1 MKKFSK
7 FHLTALTLAGLMVV
21 TTASVGAASVY
32 KNITARQNTAMTV
45 KVDGTALTMKD
56 DDGDSLYP
64 LTYDGNT
71 YLPAEQLASAVGYN
85 ATSDDDSVSLTKKV
99 AATSTRTSSTDIGAE
114 KAKEIALQHAGVSA
128 SNAVFVKAKREYD
141 DGRLT
146 YDVDFYAGNKE
157 YDYEILASDGT
168 ILSYDADIEGYRI
181 PSSTSTSS
189 TDIGAEKA
197 KEIALQHAGV
207 SASNAVFVKAEREYD
222 DGRLT
227 YDVDFYAGNKE
238 YDYEILAADGT
249 ILSYDADIEGY
260 RIPSSTSTSSTD
272 IGAEKAKEIALQH
285 AGVSASNAVFVK
297 AEREY
302 DDGRLTYDVD
312 FYAGNKEYDY
322 EILASNG
329 TILSYDADI
338 EGYRIP
344 STTSTSSSGYIGVE
358 RAKEIALQHAGLS
371 ASGVTFVKAE
381 LDYDDG
387 RAEYEIEFHHNFREY
402 EYTIDAAS
410 GTILEAER
418 D

>member
-85 ATSDDDSVSLTKKV
+85 ATSDDDSVSLTKKA
-99 AATSTRTSSTDIGAE
+99 AATSA
-114 KAKEIALQHAGVSA
+114 
-128 SNAVFVKAKREYD
+128 
-141 DGRLT
+141 
-146 YDVDFYAGNKE
+146 
-157 YDYEILASDGT
+157 
-168 ILSYDADIEGYRI
+168 
-181 PSSTSTSS
+181 
-189 TDIGAEKA
+189 
-197 KEIALQHAGV
+197 
-207 SASNAVFVKAEREYD
+207 
-222 DGRLT
+222 
-227 YDVDFYAGNKE
+227 
-238 YDYEILAADGT
+238 
-249 ILSYDADIEGY
+249 
-260 RIPSSTSTSSTD
+260 STSSTD

-344 STTSTSSSGYIGVE
+344 SSTSSSSSGYISVE

-371 ASGVTFVKAE
+371 SSGVNFDKAE
-381 LDYDDG
+381 FDHDDG

>member
-71 YLPAEQLASAVGYN
+71 YLPAQQLASAVGYN
-85 ATSDDDSVSLTKKV
+85 LTADDNSVSLTRKNTV
-99 AATSTRTSSTDIGAE
+99 STFPAASGDIGSEKAKSIALNHAGVTSST
-114 KAKEIALQHAGVSA
+114 AK
-128 SNAVFVKAKREYD
+128 FVKVERDRD
-141 DGRLT
+141 DGRLL
-146 YDVDFYAGNKE
+146 YEVEFYAGNKE

-181 PSSTSTSS
+181 PSSTSS
-189 TDIGAEKA
+189 
-197 KEIALQHAGV
+197 
-207 SASNAVFVKAEREYD
+207 
-222 DGRLT
+222 
-227 YDVDFYAGNKE
+227 
-238 YDYEILAADGT
+238 
-249 ILSYDADIEGY
+249 
-260 RIPSSTSTSSTD
+260 
-272 IGAEKAKEIALQH
+272 
-285 AGVSASNAVFVK
+285 
-297 AEREY
+297 
-302 DDGRLTYDVD
+302 
-312 FYAGNKEYDY
+312 
-322 EILASNG
+322 
-329 TILSYDADI
+329 
-338 EGYRIP
+338 
-344 STTSTSSSGYIGVE
+344 SSSGYISVE

-371 ASGVTFVKAE
+371 SSGVNFDKAE
-381 LDYDDG
+381 FDHDDG

>member
-71 YLPAEQLASAVGYN
+71 YLPAQQLASAVGYN

-128 SNAVFVKAKREYD
+128 SNAVFVKA
-141 DGRLT
+141 
-146 YDVDFYAGNKE
+146 
-157 YDYEILASDGT
+157 
-168 ILSYDADIEGYRI
+168 
-181 PSSTSTSS
+181 
-189 TDIGAEKA
+189 
-197 KEIALQHAGV
+197 
-207 SASNAVFVKAEREYD
+207 ERERD

-260 RIPSSTSTSSTD
+260 RIPSSTSS
-272 IGAEKAKEIALQH
+272 
-285 AGVSASNAVFVK
+285 
-297 AEREY
+297 
-302 DDGRLTYDVD
+302 
-312 FYAGNKEYDY
+312 
-322 EILASNG
+322 
-329 TILSYDADI
+329 
-338 EGYRIP
+338 
-344 STTSTSSSGYIGVE
+344 SSSGYIGVE

-371 ASGVTFVKAE
+371 SSGVNFVKAE
-381 LDYDDG
+381 FDHDDG

>member
-99 AATSTRTSSTDIGAE
+99 AATST
-114 KAKEIALQHAGVSA
+114 
-128 SNAVFVKAKREYD
+128 
-141 DGRLT
+141 
-146 YDVDFYAGNKE
+146 
-157 YDYEILASDGT
+157 
-168 ILSYDADIEGYRI
+168 
-181 PSSTSTSS
+181 
-189 TDIGAEKA
+189 
-197 KEIALQHAGV
+197 
-207 SASNAVFVKAEREYD
+207 
-222 DGRLT
+222 
-227 YDVDFYAGNKE
+227 
-238 YDYEILAADGT
+238 
-249 ILSYDADIEGY
+249 
-260 RIPSSTSTSSTD
+260 STSSTD

-322 EILASNG
+322 EILASDG

-344 STTSTSSSGYIGVE
+344 SSTSSSSSGYISVE

-371 ASGVTFVKAE
+371 SLGVNFVKAE
-381 LDYDDG
+381 FDHDDG

>member
-85 ATSDDDSVSLTKKV
+85 ATSDDDSVSLTKKA
-99 AATSTRTSSTDIGAE
+99 AAT
-114 KAKEIALQHAGVSA
+114 
-128 SNAVFVKAKREYD
+128 
-141 DGRLT
+141 
-146 YDVDFYAGNKE
+146 
-157 YDYEILASDGT
+157 
-168 ILSYDADIEGYRI
+168 
-181 PSSTSTSS
+181 STSTSS

-207 SASNAVFVKAEREYD
+207 SASNAVFVKAERERD

-260 RIPSSTSTSSTD
+260 RIPSSTSTSS
-272 IGAEKAKEIALQH
+272 
-285 AGVSASNAVFVK
+285 
-297 AEREY
+297 
-302 DDGRLTYDVD
+302 
-312 FYAGNKEYDY
+312 
-322 EILASNG
+322 
-329 TILSYDADI
+329 
-338 EGYRIP
+338 
-344 STTSTSSSGYIGVE
+344 SGYIGVE

-371 ASGVTFVKAE
+371 SSGVNFDKAE
-381 LDYDDG
+381 FDHDDG

>member
-85 ATSDDDSVSLTKKV
+85 ATSDDDSVSLTRKNTV
-99 AATSTRTSSTDIGAE
+99 STFPAASGDIGSEKAKSIALNHAGVTSST
-114 KAKEIALQHAGVSA
+114 AK
-128 SNAVFVKAKREYD
+128 FVKVERDRD
-141 DGRLT
+141 DGRLL
-146 YDVDFYAGNKE
+146 
-157 YDYEILASDGT
+157 YEV
-168 ILSYDADIEGYRI
+168 E
-181 PSSTSTSS
+181 
-189 TDIGAEKA
+189 
-197 KEIALQHAGV
+197 
-207 SASNAVFVKAEREYD
+207 
-222 DGRLT
+222 
-227 YDVDFYAGNKE
+227 FYAGNKE

-260 RIPSSTSTSSTD
+260 RIPSSTSTSS
-272 IGAEKAKEIALQH
+272 
-285 AGVSASNAVFVK
+285 
-297 AEREY
+297 
-302 DDGRLTYDVD
+302 
-312 FYAGNKEYDY
+312 
-322 EILASNG
+322 
-329 TILSYDADI
+329 
-338 EGYRIP
+338 
-344 STTSTSSSGYIGVE
+344 SGYISVE

-371 ASGVTFVKAE
+371 SSGINFDKAE
-381 LDYDDG
+381 FDHDDG

>member
-1 MKKFSK
+1 MYTMKKFSK

-71 YLPAEQLASAVGYN
+71 YLPAQQLASAVGYN
-85 ATSDDDSVSLTKKV
+85 ATSDDDSVSLTKKA
-99 AATSTRTSSTDIGAE
+99 AATSASTSSTDIGAE

-128 SNAVFVKAKREYD
+128 SNAVFVKVERDRD
-141 DGRLT
+141 DGRLL
-146 YDVDFYAGNKE
+146 YEVEFYAGNKE

-181 PSSTSTSS
+181 PSSTSS
-189 TDIGAEKA
+189 
-197 KEIALQHAGV
+197 
-207 SASNAVFVKAEREYD
+207 
-222 DGRLT
+222 
-227 YDVDFYAGNKE
+227 
-238 YDYEILAADGT
+238 
-249 ILSYDADIEGY
+249 
-260 RIPSSTSTSSTD
+260 
-272 IGAEKAKEIALQH
+272 
-285 AGVSASNAVFVK
+285 
-297 AEREY
+297 
-302 DDGRLTYDVD
+302 
-312 FYAGNKEYDY
+312 
-322 EILASNG
+322 
-329 TILSYDADI
+329 
-338 EGYRIP
+338 
-344 STTSTSSSGYIGVE
+344 SSSGYIGVE

-371 ASGVTFVKAE
+371 SSGVNFDKAE
-381 LDYDDG
+381 FDHDDG

>member
-85 ATSDDDSVSLTKKV
+85 ATSDDDSVSLTRKNTV
-99 AATSTRTSSTDIGAE
+99 STFPAASGDIGSEKAKSIALNHAGVTSST
-114 KAKEIALQHAGVSA
+114 AK
-128 SNAVFVKAKREYD
+128 FVKVERDRD
-141 DGRLT
+141 DGRLL
-146 YDVDFYAGNKE
+146 YEVEFYAGNKE

-189 TDIGAEKA
+189 
-197 KEIALQHAGV
+197 
-207 SASNAVFVKAEREYD
+207 
-222 DGRLT
+222 
-227 YDVDFYAGNKE
+227 
-238 YDYEILAADGT
+238 
-249 ILSYDADIEGY
+249 
-260 RIPSSTSTSSTD
+260 
-272 IGAEKAKEIALQH
+272 
-285 AGVSASNAVFVK
+285 
-297 AEREY
+297 
-302 DDGRLTYDVD
+302 
-312 FYAGNKEYDY
+312 
-322 EILASNG
+322 
-329 TILSYDADI
+329 
-338 EGYRIP
+338 
-344 STTSTSSSGYIGVE
+344 SGYIGVE
-358 RAKEIALQHAGLS
+358 RAKKIALQHAGLS
-371 ASGVTFVKAE
+371 SSGVNFVKAE
-381 LDYDDG
+381 FDHDDG

>member
-1 MKKFSK
+1 MYTMKKFSK

-85 ATSDDDSVSLTKKV
+85 ATSDDNSVSLTRKNTV
-99 AATSTRTSSTDIGAE
+99 STFPAASGDIGSEKAKSIALNHAGVTSST
-114 KAKEIALQHAGVSA
+114 AK
-128 SNAVFVKAKREYD
+128 FVKVERDRD
-141 DGRLT
+141 DGRLL
-146 YDVDFYAGNKE
+146 YEVEFYAGNKE

-181 PSSTSTSS
+181 PSSTSS
-189 TDIGAEKA
+189 
-197 KEIALQHAGV
+197 
-207 SASNAVFVKAEREYD
+207 
-222 DGRLT
+222 
-227 YDVDFYAGNKE
+227 
-238 YDYEILAADGT
+238 
-249 ILSYDADIEGY
+249 
-260 RIPSSTSTSSTD
+260 
-272 IGAEKAKEIALQH
+272 
-285 AGVSASNAVFVK
+285 
-297 AEREY
+297 
-302 DDGRLTYDVD
+302 
-312 FYAGNKEYDY
+312 
-322 EILASNG
+322 
-329 TILSYDADI
+329 
-338 EGYRIP
+338 
-344 STTSTSSSGYIGVE
+344 SSSGYIGVE

-371 ASGVTFVKAE
+371 SSGVNFDKAE
-381 LDYDDG
+381 FDHDDG

>member
-71 YLPAEQLASAVGYN
+71 YLPAQQLASAVGYN
-85 ATSDDDSVSLTKKV
+85 ATSDDNSVSLTKKA
-99 AATSTRTSSTDIGAE
+99 AAT
-114 KAKEIALQHAGVSA
+114 
-128 SNAVFVKAKREYD
+128 
-141 DGRLT
+141 
-146 YDVDFYAGNKE
+146 
-157 YDYEILASDGT
+157 
-168 ILSYDADIEGYRI
+168 
-181 PSSTSTSS
+181 STSTSS

-197 KEIALQHAGV
+197 KEIALQHAGI
-207 SASNAVFVKAEREYD
+207 SASNAVFVKAERERD

-260 RIPSSTSTSSTD
+260 RIPSSTSS
-272 IGAEKAKEIALQH
+272 
-285 AGVSASNAVFVK
+285 
-297 AEREY
+297 
-302 DDGRLTYDVD
+302 
-312 FYAGNKEYDY
+312 
-322 EILASNG
+322 
-329 TILSYDADI
+329 
-338 EGYRIP
+338 
-344 STTSTSSSGYIGVE
+344 SSSGYISVE

-371 ASGVTFVKAE
+371 SSGVNFVKAE
-381 LDYDDG
+381 FDHDDG

>member
-45 KVDGTALTMKD
+45 KVNGTALTMKD

-85 ATSDDDSVSLTKKV
+85 ATSDDNSVSLTRKNTV
-99 AATSTRTSSTDIGAE
+99 STFPAASGDIGSEKAKSIALNHAGVTSST
-114 KAKEIALQHAGVSA
+114 AK
-128 SNAVFVKAKREYD
+128 FVKVERDRD
-141 DGRLT
+141 DGRLL
-146 YDVDFYAGNKE
+146 YEVEFYAGNKE

-197 KEIALQHAGV
+197 K
-207 SASNAVFVKAEREYD
+207 K
-222 DGRLT
+222 
-227 YDVDFYAGNKE
+227 
-238 YDYEILAADGT
+238 
-249 ILSYDADIEGY
+249 
-260 RIPSSTSTSSTD
+260 
-272 IGAEKAKEIALQH
+272 IALQH

-322 EILASNG
+322 EILASDG
-329 TILSYDADI
+329 TILS
-338 EGYRIP
+338 
-344 STTSTSSSGYIGVE
+344 
-358 RAKEIALQHAGLS
+358 
-371 ASGVTFVKAE
+371 
-381 LDYDDG
+381 
-387 RAEYEIEFHHNFREY
+387 
-402 EYTIDAAS
+402 
-410 GTILEAER
+410 
-418 D
+418 

>member
-85 ATSDDDSVSLTKKV
+85 ATSDDDSVSLTKKA
-99 AATSTRTSSTDIGAE
+99 AAT
-114 KAKEIALQHAGVSA
+114 
-128 SNAVFVKAKREYD
+128 
-141 DGRLT
+141 
-146 YDVDFYAGNKE
+146 
-157 YDYEILASDGT
+157 
-168 ILSYDADIEGYRI
+168 
-181 PSSTSTSS
+181 STSTSS

-260 RIPSSTSTSSTD
+260 RIPSTTSTGTD

-322 EILASNG
+322 EILAADG

-344 STTSTSSSGYIGVE
+344 SSTSTSSSGYIGVE

-371 ASGVTFVKAE
+371 SSGVNFVKAE
-381 LDYDDG
+381 FDHDDG

>member
-45 KVDGTALTMKD
+45 KVDGAALTMKD

-85 ATSDDDSVSLTKKV
+85 ATSDDDSVSLTKKA
-99 AATSTRTSSTDIGAE
+99 AATSTR
-114 KAKEIALQHAGVSA
+114 
-128 SNAVFVKAKREYD
+128 
-141 DGRLT
+141 
-146 YDVDFYAGNKE
+146 
-157 YDYEILASDGT
+157 
-168 ILSYDADIEGYRI
+168 
-181 PSSTSTSS
+181 TSS

-260 RIPSSTSTSSTD
+260 RIPSSTSTSS
-272 IGAEKAKEIALQH
+272 
-285 AGVSASNAVFVK
+285 
-297 AEREY
+297 
-302 DDGRLTYDVD
+302 
-312 FYAGNKEYDY
+312 
-322 EILASNG
+322 
-329 TILSYDADI
+329 
-338 EGYRIP
+338 
-344 STTSTSSSGYIGVE
+344 SGYIGVE
-358 RAKEIALQHAGLS
+358 RAKKIALQHAGLS
-371 ASGVTFVKAE
+371 SSGVNFDKAE
-381 LDYDDG
+381 FDHDDG

>member
-45 KVDGTALTMKD
+45 KVDGAALTMKD

-85 ATSDDDSVSLTKKV
+85 LTADDNSVSLTRKNTV
-99 AATSTRTSSTDIGAE
+99 STFPAASGDIGSEKAKSIALNHAGVTSST
-114 KAKEIALQHAGVSA
+114 AK
-128 SNAVFVKAKREYD
+128 FVKVERDRD
-141 DGRLT
+141 DGRLL
-146 YDVDFYAGNKE
+146 YEVEFYAGNKE

-181 PSSTSTSS
+181 PSSTSS
-189 TDIGAEKA
+189 
-197 KEIALQHAGV
+197 
-207 SASNAVFVKAEREYD
+207 
-222 DGRLT
+222 
-227 YDVDFYAGNKE
+227 
-238 YDYEILAADGT
+238 
-249 ILSYDADIEGY
+249 
-260 RIPSSTSTSSTD
+260 
-272 IGAEKAKEIALQH
+272 
-285 AGVSASNAVFVK
+285 
-297 AEREY
+297 
-302 DDGRLTYDVD
+302 
-312 FYAGNKEYDY
+312 
-322 EILASNG
+322 
-329 TILSYDADI
+329 
-338 EGYRIP
+338 
-344 STTSTSSSGYIGVE
+344 SSSGYISVE

-371 ASGVTFVKAE
+371 SSGINFDKAE
-381 LDYDDG
+381 FDHDDG

>member
-85 ATSDDDSVSLTKKV
+85 ATSDDNSVSLTRKNTV
-99 AATSTRTSSTDIGAE
+99 STFPAASGDIGSEKAKSIALNHAGVTSST
-114 KAKEIALQHAGVSA
+114 AK
-128 SNAVFVKAKREYD
+128 FVKVERDRD
-141 DGRLT
+141 DGRLL
-146 YDVDFYAGNKE
+146 YEVEFYAGNKE

-189 TDIGAEKA
+189 
-197 KEIALQHAGV
+197 
-207 SASNAVFVKAEREYD
+207 
-222 DGRLT
+222 
-227 YDVDFYAGNKE
+227 
-238 YDYEILAADGT
+238 
-249 ILSYDADIEGY
+249 
-260 RIPSSTSTSSTD
+260 
-272 IGAEKAKEIALQH
+272 
-285 AGVSASNAVFVK
+285 
-297 AEREY
+297 
-302 DDGRLTYDVD
+302 
-312 FYAGNKEYDY
+312 
-322 EILASNG
+322 
-329 TILSYDADI
+329 
-338 EGYRIP
+338 
-344 STTSTSSSGYIGVE
+344 SGYIGVE

-371 ASGVTFVKAE
+371 ASGVNFVKAE
-381 LDYDDG
+381 FDYDDG

>member
-71 YLPAEQLASAVGYN
+71 YLPAQQLASAVGYN
-85 ATSDDDSVSLTKKV
+85 ATSDDDSVSLTKKA
-99 AATSTRTSSTDIGAE
+99 AAT
-114 KAKEIALQHAGVSA
+114 
-128 SNAVFVKAKREYD
+128 
-141 DGRLT
+141 
-146 YDVDFYAGNKE
+146 
-157 YDYEILASDGT
+157 
-168 ILSYDADIEGYRI
+168 
-181 PSSTSTSS
+181 STSTSS

-207 SASNAVFVKAEREYD
+207 SASNATFIKAERDYD
-222 DGRLT
+222 DGKLT

-260 RIPSSTSTSSTD
+260 RIPSSTSTSS
-272 IGAEKAKEIALQH
+272 
-285 AGVSASNAVFVK
+285 
-297 AEREY
+297 
-302 DDGRLTYDVD
+302 
-312 FYAGNKEYDY
+312 
-322 EILASNG
+322 
-329 TILSYDADI
+329 
-338 EGYRIP
+338 
-344 STTSTSSSGYIGVE
+344 SGYIGVE

-371 ASGVTFVKAE
+371 SSGVNFDKAE
-381 LDYDDG
+381 FDHDDG

>member
-71 YLPAEQLASAVGYN
+71 YLPAQQLASAVGYN
-85 ATSDDDSVSLTKKV
+85 ATSDDNSVSLTRKNTV
-99 AATSTRTSSTDIGAE
+99 STFPAASGDIGSEKAKSIALNHAGVTSST
-114 KAKEIALQHAGVSA
+114 AK
-128 SNAVFVKAKREYD
+128 FVKVERDRD
-141 DGRLT
+141 DGRLL
-146 YDVDFYAGNKE
+146 
-157 YDYEILASDGT
+157 YEV
-168 ILSYDADIEGYRI
+168 E
-181 PSSTSTSS
+181 
-189 TDIGAEKA
+189 
-197 KEIALQHAGV
+197 
-207 SASNAVFVKAEREYD
+207 
-222 DGRLT
+222 
-227 YDVDFYAGNKE
+227 FYAGNKE

-344 STTSTSSSGYIGVE
+344 STTSTGTDIGAEKAKEIALQHAGVSASNAVFVKAEREYDDGRLTYDVDFYAGNKEYDYEILASNGTILSYDADIEGYRIPSSTSSSSSGYIGVE

-371 ASGVTFVKAE
+371 ASGVNFVKAE
-381 LDYDDG
+381 FDYDDG

>member
-85 ATSDDDSVSLTKKV
+85 ATSDDDSVSLTRKNTV
-99 AATSTRTSSTDIGAE
+99 STFPAASGDIGSEKAKSIALNHAGVTSST
-114 KAKEIALQHAGVSA
+114 AK
-128 SNAVFVKAKREYD
+128 FVKVERDRD
-141 DGRLT
+141 DGRLL
-146 YDVDFYAGNKE
+146 YEVEFYAGNKE

-181 PSSTSTSS
+181 PSAANASA
-189 TDIGAEKA
+189 DIGVEKA
-197 KEIALQHAGV
+197 KQIALQHAGV
-207 SASNAVFVKAEREYD
+207 SASNATFIKAERDYD
-222 DGRLT
+222 DGKLT

-260 RIPSSTSTSSTD
+260 RIPSSTSS
-272 IGAEKAKEIALQH
+272 
-285 AGVSASNAVFVK
+285 
-297 AEREY
+297 
-302 DDGRLTYDVD
+302 
-312 FYAGNKEYDY
+312 
-322 EILASNG
+322 
-329 TILSYDADI
+329 
-338 EGYRIP
+338 
-344 STTSTSSSGYIGVE
+344 SSSGYIGVE

-371 ASGVTFVKAE
+371 SSGVNFDKAE
-381 LDYDDG
+381 FDHDDG

>member
-85 ATSDDDSVSLTKKV
+85 ATSDDNSVSLTRKNTV
-99 AATSTRTSSTDIGAE
+99 STFPAASGDIGSEKAKSIALNHAGVTSST
-114 KAKEIALQHAGVSA
+114 AK
-128 SNAVFVKAKREYD
+128 FVKVERDRD
-141 DGRLT
+141 DGRLL
-146 YDVDFYAGNKE
+146 YEVEFYAGNKE

-181 PSSTSTSS
+181 PSSTSS
-189 TDIGAEKA
+189 
-197 KEIALQHAGV
+197 
-207 SASNAVFVKAEREYD
+207 
-222 DGRLT
+222 
-227 YDVDFYAGNKE
+227 
-238 YDYEILAADGT
+238 
-249 ILSYDADIEGY
+249 
-260 RIPSSTSTSSTD
+260 
-272 IGAEKAKEIALQH
+272 
-285 AGVSASNAVFVK
+285 
-297 AEREY
+297 
-302 DDGRLTYDVD
+302 
-312 FYAGNKEYDY
+312 
-322 EILASNG
+322 
-329 TILSYDADI
+329 
-338 EGYRIP
+338 
-344 STTSTSSSGYIGVE
+344 SSSGYIGVE

-371 ASGVTFVKAE
+371 SSGVNFDKAE
-381 LDYDDG
+381 LDHDDG

>member
-71 YLPAEQLASAVGYN
+71 YLPAQQLASAVGYN
-85 ATSDDDSVSLTKKV
+85 ATSDDDSVSLTKKA
-99 AATSTRTSSTDIGAE
+99 AAT
-114 KAKEIALQHAGVSA
+114 
-128 SNAVFVKAKREYD
+128 
-141 DGRLT
+141 
-146 YDVDFYAGNKE
+146 
-157 YDYEILASDGT
+157 
-168 ILSYDADIEGYRI
+168 
-181 PSSTSTSS
+181 STSTSS

-207 SASNAVFVKAEREYD
+207 SASNAVFVKAERERD

-260 RIPSSTSTSSTD
+260 RIPSSTSS
-272 IGAEKAKEIALQH
+272 
-285 AGVSASNAVFVK
+285 
-297 AEREY
+297 
-302 DDGRLTYDVD
+302 
-312 FYAGNKEYDY
+312 
-322 EILASNG
+322 
-329 TILSYDADI
+329 
-338 EGYRIP
+338 
-344 STTSTSSSGYIGVE
+344 SSSGYIGVE

-371 ASGVTFVKAE
+371 SSGVNFVKAE
-381 LDYDDG
+381 FDHDDG

>member
-1 MKKFSK
+1 MYTMKKFSK

-85 ATSDDDSVSLTKKV
+85 ATSDDDSVSLTRKNTV
-99 AATSTRTSSTDIGAE
+99 STFPAASGDIGSEKAKSIALNHAGVTSST
-114 KAKEIALQHAGVSA
+114 AK
-128 SNAVFVKAKREYD
+128 FVKVERDRD
-141 DGRLT
+141 DGRLL
-146 YDVDFYAGNKE
+146 YEVEFYAGNKE

-260 RIPSSTSTSSTD
+260 RIPSSTSS
-272 IGAEKAKEIALQH
+272 
-285 AGVSASNAVFVK
+285 
-297 AEREY
+297 
-302 DDGRLTYDVD
+302 
-312 FYAGNKEYDY
+312 
-322 EILASNG
+322 
-329 TILSYDADI
+329 
-338 EGYRIP
+338 
-344 STTSTSSSGYIGVE
+344 SSSGYISVE

-371 ASGVTFVKAE
+371 SSGVNFDKAE
-381 LDYDDG
+381 FDHDDG

>member
-85 ATSDDDSVSLTKKV
+85 ATSDDNSVSLTKKV

-114 KAKEIALQHAGVSA
+114 KAKEIALQHAG
-128 SNAVFVKAKREYD
+128 
-141 DGRLT
+141 
-146 YDVDFYAGNKE
+146 
-157 YDYEILASDGT
+157 I
-168 ILSYDADIEGYRI
+168 
-181 PSSTSTSS
+181 
-189 TDIGAEKA
+189 
-197 KEIALQHAGV
+197 

-260 RIPSSTSTSSTD
+260 RIPSSTSS
-272 IGAEKAKEIALQH
+272 
-285 AGVSASNAVFVK
+285 
-297 AEREY
+297 
-302 DDGRLTYDVD
+302 
-312 FYAGNKEYDY
+312 
-322 EILASNG
+322 
-329 TILSYDADI
+329 
-338 EGYRIP
+338 
-344 STTSTSSSGYIGVE
+344 SSSGYISVE

-371 ASGVTFVKAE
+371 SSGINFDKAE
-381 LDYDDG
+381 FGHDDG

>member
-85 ATSDDDSVSLTKKV
+85 ATSDDDSVSLTKKA
-99 AATSTRTSSTDIGAE
+99 AATSNR
-114 KAKEIALQHAGVSA
+114 
-128 SNAVFVKAKREYD
+128 
-141 DGRLT
+141 
-146 YDVDFYAGNKE
+146 
-157 YDYEILASDGT
+157 
-168 ILSYDADIEGYRI
+168 
-181 PSSTSTSS
+181 TSS

-260 RIPSSTSTSSTD
+260 RIPSSTSS
-272 IGAEKAKEIALQH
+272 
-285 AGVSASNAVFVK
+285 
-297 AEREY
+297 
-302 DDGRLTYDVD
+302 
-312 FYAGNKEYDY
+312 
-322 EILASNG
+322 
-329 TILSYDADI
+329 
-338 EGYRIP
+338 
-344 STTSTSSSGYIGVE
+344 SSSGYISVE

-371 ASGVTFVKAE
+371 SSGVNFDKAE
-381 LDYDDG
+381 FDHDDG

>member
-45 KVDGTALTMKD
+45 KVDGAALTMKD

-85 ATSDDDSVSLTKKV
+85 ATSDDDSVSLTKKA
-99 AATSTRTSSTDIGAE
+99 AAT
-114 KAKEIALQHAGVSA
+114 
-128 SNAVFVKAKREYD
+128 
-141 DGRLT
+141 
-146 YDVDFYAGNKE
+146 
-157 YDYEILASDGT
+157 
-168 ILSYDADIEGYRI
+168 
-181 PSSTSTSS
+181 
-189 TDIGAEKA
+189 
-197 KEIALQHAGV
+197 
-207 SASNAVFVKAEREYD
+207 
-222 DGRLT
+222 
-227 YDVDFYAGNKE
+227 
-238 YDYEILAADGT
+238 
-249 ILSYDADIEGY
+249 
-260 RIPSSTSTSSTD
+260 STSTSSTD

-344 STTSTSSSGYIGVE
+344 SSTSSSSSGYIGVE

-371 ASGVTFVKAE
+371 ASGVNFVKAE
-381 LDYDDG
+381 FDYDDG

>member
-128 SNAVFVKAKREYD
+128 SNAVFVKA
-141 DGRLT
+141 
-146 YDVDFYAGNKE
+146 
-157 YDYEILASDGT
+157 
-168 ILSYDADIEGYRI
+168 
-181 PSSTSTSS
+181 
-189 TDIGAEKA
+189 
-197 KEIALQHAGV
+197 
-207 SASNAVFVKAEREYD
+207 ERERD

-260 RIPSSTSTSSTD
+260 RIPSSTSS
-272 IGAEKAKEIALQH
+272 
-285 AGVSASNAVFVK
+285 
-297 AEREY
+297 
-302 DDGRLTYDVD
+302 
-312 FYAGNKEYDY
+312 
-322 EILASNG
+322 
-329 TILSYDADI
+329 
-338 EGYRIP
+338 
-344 STTSTSSSGYIGVE
+344 SSSGYISVE

-371 ASGVTFVKAE
+371 SSGVNFDKAE
-381 LDYDDG
+381 FDHDDG

>member
-45 KVDGTALTMKD
+45 KVDGAALTMKD

-85 ATSDDDSVSLTKKV
+85 LTADDNSVSLTRKNTV
-99 AATSTRTSSTDIGAE
+99 STFPAASGDIGSEKAKSIALNHAGVTSST
-114 KAKEIALQHAGVSA
+114 AK
-128 SNAVFVKAKREYD
+128 FVKVERDRD
-141 DGRLT
+141 DGRLL
-146 YDVDFYAGNKE
+146 
-157 YDYEILASDGT
+157 YEV
-168 ILSYDADIEGYRI
+168 E
-181 PSSTSTSS
+181 
-189 TDIGAEKA
+189 
-197 KEIALQHAGV
+197 
-207 SASNAVFVKAEREYD
+207 
-222 DGRLT
+222 
-227 YDVDFYAGNKE
+227 FYAGNKE

-260 RIPSSTSTSSTD
+260 RIPSSTSS
-272 IGAEKAKEIALQH
+272 
-285 AGVSASNAVFVK
+285 
-297 AEREY
+297 
-302 DDGRLTYDVD
+302 
-312 FYAGNKEYDY
+312 
-322 EILASNG
+322 
-329 TILSYDADI
+329 
-338 EGYRIP
+338 
-344 STTSTSSSGYIGVE
+344 SSSGYIGVE

-371 ASGVTFVKAE
+371 SSGVNFVKAE
-381 LDYDDG
+381 FDHDDG

>member
-1 MKKFSK
+1 
-7 FHLTALTLAGLMVV
+7 MVV

-85 ATSDDDSVSLTKKV
+85 ATSDDNSVSLTRKNTV
-99 AATSTRTSSTDIGAE
+99 STFPAASGDIGSEKAKSIALNHAGVTSST
-114 KAKEIALQHAGVSA
+114 AK
-128 SNAVFVKAKREYD
+128 FVKVECDRD
-141 DGRLT
+141 DGRLL
-146 YDVDFYAGNKE
+146 YEVEFYAGNKE

-181 PSSTSTSS
+181 PSSTSTG

-207 SASNAVFVKAEREYD
+207 SASNAVFVKAERERD

-260 RIPSSTSTSSTD
+260 RIPSSTSS
-272 IGAEKAKEIALQH
+272 
-285 AGVSASNAVFVK
+285 
-297 AEREY
+297 
-302 DDGRLTYDVD
+302 
-312 FYAGNKEYDY
+312 
-322 EILASNG
+322 
-329 TILSYDADI
+329 
-338 EGYRIP
+338 
-344 STTSTSSSGYIGVE
+344 SSSGYISVE

-371 ASGVTFVKAE
+371 SSGVNFDKAE
-381 LDYDDG
+381 FDHDDG

>member
-71 YLPAEQLASAVGYN
+71 YLPAQQLASAVGYN
-85 ATSDDDSVSLTKKV
+85 ATSDDDSVSLTKKA
-99 AATSTRTSSTDIGAE
+99 AAT
-114 KAKEIALQHAGVSA
+114 
-128 SNAVFVKAKREYD
+128 
-141 DGRLT
+141 
-146 YDVDFYAGNKE
+146 
-157 YDYEILASDGT
+157 
-168 ILSYDADIEGYRI
+168 
-181 PSSTSTSS
+181 STSTSS

-207 SASNAVFVKAEREYD
+207 SASNAVFVKAERERD

-260 RIPSSTSTSSTD
+260 RIPSSTSTSS
-272 IGAEKAKEIALQH
+272 
-285 AGVSASNAVFVK
+285 
-297 AEREY
+297 
-302 DDGRLTYDVD
+302 
-312 FYAGNKEYDY
+312 
-322 EILASNG
+322 
-329 TILSYDADI
+329 
-338 EGYRIP
+338 
-344 STTSTSSSGYIGVE
+344 SGYIGVE
-358 RAKEIALQHAGLS
+358 RAKKIALQHAGLS
-371 ASGVTFVKAE
+371 SSGVNFDKAE
-381 LDYDDG
+381 FDHDDG

>member
-85 ATSDDDSVSLTKKV
+85 ATSDDDSVSLTRKNTV
-99 AATSTRTSSTDIGAE
+99 STFPAASGDIGSEKAKSIALNHAGVTSST
-114 KAKEIALQHAGVSA
+114 AK
-128 SNAVFVKAKREYD
+128 FVKVERDRD
-141 DGRLT
+141 DGRLL
-146 YDVDFYAGNKE
+146 YEVEFYAGNKE

-181 PSSTSTSS
+181 PSSTSS
-189 TDIGAEKA
+189 
-197 KEIALQHAGV
+197 
-207 SASNAVFVKAEREYD
+207 
-222 DGRLT
+222 
-227 YDVDFYAGNKE
+227 
-238 YDYEILAADGT
+238 
-249 ILSYDADIEGY
+249 
-260 RIPSSTSTSSTD
+260 
-272 IGAEKAKEIALQH
+272 
-285 AGVSASNAVFVK
+285 
-297 AEREY
+297 
-302 DDGRLTYDVD
+302 
-312 FYAGNKEYDY
+312 
-322 EILASNG
+322 
-329 TILSYDADI
+329 
-338 EGYRIP
+338 
-344 STTSTSSSGYIGVE
+344 SSSGYIGVE

-371 ASGVTFVKAE
+371 SSGVNFVKAE
-381 LDYDDG
+381 FDHDDG

>member
-85 ATSDDDSVSLTKKV
+85 ATSDDDSVSLTRKNTV
-99 AATSTRTSSTDIGAE
+99 STFPAASGDIGSEKAKSIALNHAGVTSST
-114 KAKEIALQHAGVSA
+114 AK
-128 SNAVFVKAKREYD
+128 FVKVERDRD
-141 DGRLT
+141 DGRLL
-146 YDVDFYAGNKE
+146 YEVEFYAGNKE

-181 PSSTSTSS
+181 PSSTSS
-189 TDIGAEKA
+189 
-197 KEIALQHAGV
+197 
-207 SASNAVFVKAEREYD
+207 
-222 DGRLT
+222 
-227 YDVDFYAGNKE
+227 
-238 YDYEILAADGT
+238 
-249 ILSYDADIEGY
+249 
-260 RIPSSTSTSSTD
+260 
-272 IGAEKAKEIALQH
+272 
-285 AGVSASNAVFVK
+285 
-297 AEREY
+297 
-302 DDGRLTYDVD
+302 
-312 FYAGNKEYDY
+312 
-322 EILASNG
+322 
-329 TILSYDADI
+329 
-338 EGYRIP
+338 
-344 STTSTSSSGYIGVE
+344 SSSGYIGVE

-371 ASGVTFVKAE
+371 SSGVNFDKAE
-381 LDYDDG
+381 FDHDDG

>member
-45 KVDGTALTMKD
+45 KVDGAALTMKD

-85 ATSDDDSVSLTKKV
+85 ATSDDDSVSLTKKA
-99 AATSTRTSSTDIGAE
+99 AAT
-114 KAKEIALQHAGVSA
+114 
-128 SNAVFVKAKREYD
+128 
-141 DGRLT
+141 
-146 YDVDFYAGNKE
+146 
-157 YDYEILASDGT
+157 
-168 ILSYDADIEGYRI
+168 
-181 PSSTSTSS
+181 STSTSS

-260 RIPSSTSTSSTD
+260 RIPSSTSTSS
-272 IGAEKAKEIALQH
+272 
-285 AGVSASNAVFVK
+285 
-297 AEREY
+297 
-302 DDGRLTYDVD
+302 
-312 FYAGNKEYDY
+312 
-322 EILASNG
+322 
-329 TILSYDADI
+329 
-338 EGYRIP
+338 
-344 STTSTSSSGYIGVE
+344 SGYIGVE

-371 ASGVTFVKAE
+371 SSGVNFDKAE
-381 LDYDDG
+381 FDHDDG

>member
-85 ATSDDDSVSLTKKV
+85 ATSDDDSVSLTKKA
-99 AATSTRTSSTDIGAE
+99 AATSA
-114 KAKEIALQHAGVSA
+114 
-128 SNAVFVKAKREYD
+128 
-141 DGRLT
+141 
-146 YDVDFYAGNKE
+146 
-157 YDYEILASDGT
+157 
-168 ILSYDADIEGYRI
+168 
-181 PSSTSTSS
+181 
-189 TDIGAEKA
+189 
-197 KEIALQHAGV
+197 
-207 SASNAVFVKAEREYD
+207 
-222 DGRLT
+222 
-227 YDVDFYAGNKE
+227 
-238 YDYEILAADGT
+238 
-249 ILSYDADIEGY
+249 
-260 RIPSSTSTSSTD
+260 STSSTD

-322 EILASNG
+322 EILASDG

-344 STTSTSSSGYIGVE
+344 SSSSSSNIGAE
-358 RAKEIALQHAGLS
+358 KAKQIALQHAGLS
-371 ASGVTFVKAE
+371 ASDVNFVKVE
-381 LDYDDG
+381 FDYDDG

>member
-99 AATSTRTSSTDIGAE
+99 AATST
-114 KAKEIALQHAGVSA
+114 
-128 SNAVFVKAKREYD
+128 
-141 DGRLT
+141 
-146 YDVDFYAGNKE
+146 
-157 YDYEILASDGT
+157 
-168 ILSYDADIEGYRI
+168 
-181 PSSTSTSS
+181 STSS

-260 RIPSSTSTSSTD
+260 RIPSTTSTGTD

-297 AEREY
+297 AERER

-322 EILASNG
+322 EILAADG

-344 STTSTSSSGYIGVE
+344 SSTSSSSSGYISVE

-371 ASGVTFVKAE
+371 SSDVNFVKAE
-381 LDYDDG
+381 LDEDDG
-387 RAEYEIEFHHNFREY
+387 RFEYEIEFHHNFREY

>member
-1 MKKFSK
+1 MYTMKKFSK

-85 ATSDDDSVSLTKKV
+85 ATSDDDSVSLTKKA
-99 AATSTRTSSTDIGAE
+99 AATSTR
-114 KAKEIALQHAGVSA
+114 
-128 SNAVFVKAKREYD
+128 
-141 DGRLT
+141 
-146 YDVDFYAGNKE
+146 
-157 YDYEILASDGT
+157 
-168 ILSYDADIEGYRI
+168 
-181 PSSTSTSS
+181 TSS

-260 RIPSSTSTSSTD
+260 RIPSSSSSSN
-272 IGAEKAKEIALQH
+272 IGAEKAKQ
-285 AGVSASNAVFVK
+285 
-297 AEREY
+297 
-302 DDGRLTYDVD
+302 
-312 FYAGNKEYDY
+312 
-322 EILASNG
+322 
-329 TILSYDADI
+329 
-338 EGYRIP
+338 
-344 STTSTSSSGYIGVE
+344 
-358 RAKEIALQHAGLS
+358 IALQHAGLS
-371 ASGVTFVKAE
+371 ASDVNFVKVE
-381 LDYDDG
+381 FDYDDG

>member
-85 ATSDDDSVSLTKKV
+85 ATSDDDSVSLTKKA
-99 AATSTRTSSTDIGAE
+99 AAT
-114 KAKEIALQHAGVSA
+114 
-128 SNAVFVKAKREYD
+128 
-141 DGRLT
+141 
-146 YDVDFYAGNKE
+146 
-157 YDYEILASDGT
+157 
-168 ILSYDADIEGYRI
+168 
-181 PSSTSTSS
+181 
-189 TDIGAEKA
+189 
-197 KEIALQHAGV
+197 
-207 SASNAVFVKAEREYD
+207 
-222 DGRLT
+222 
-227 YDVDFYAGNKE
+227 
-238 YDYEILAADGT
+238 
-249 ILSYDADIEGY
+249 
-260 RIPSSTSTSSTD
+260 STSTSSTD

-344 STTSTSSSGYIGVE
+344 SSTSTSSSGYIGVE

-371 ASGVTFVKAE
+371 ASGVNFVKAE
-381 LDYDDG
+381 FDYDDG

>member
-85 ATSDDDSVSLTKKV
+85 ATSDDDSVSLTKKA
-99 AATSTRTSSTDIGAE
+99 AATSTR
-114 KAKEIALQHAGVSA
+114 
-128 SNAVFVKAKREYD
+128 
-141 DGRLT
+141 
-146 YDVDFYAGNKE
+146 
-157 YDYEILASDGT
+157 
-168 ILSYDADIEGYRI
+168 
-181 PSSTSTSS
+181 TSS

-260 RIPSSTSTSSTD
+260 RIPS
-272 IGAEKAKEIALQH
+272 
-285 AGVSASNAVFVK
+285 
-297 AEREY
+297 
-302 DDGRLTYDVD
+302 
-312 FYAGNKEYDY
+312 
-322 EILASNG
+322 
-329 TILSYDADI
+329 
-338 EGYRIP
+338 
-344 STTSTSSSGYIGVE
+344 TTSTSSSGYIGVE
-358 RAKEIALQHAGLS
+358 RAKKIALQHAGLS
-371 ASGVTFVKAE
+371 SSGVNFDKAE
-381 LDYDDG
+381 FDHDDG

>member
-1 MKKFSK
+1 MYTMKKFSK

-85 ATSDDDSVSLTKKV
+85 ATSDDNSVSLTRKNTV
-99 AATSTRTSSTDIGAE
+99 STFPAASGDIGSEKAKSIALNHAGVTSST
-114 KAKEIALQHAGVSA
+114 AK
-128 SNAVFVKAKREYD
+128 FVKVERDRD
-141 DGRLT
+141 DGRLL
-146 YDVDFYAGNKE
+146 YEVEFYAGNKE

-189 TDIGAEKA
+189 
-197 KEIALQHAGV
+197 
-207 SASNAVFVKAEREYD
+207 
-222 DGRLT
+222 
-227 YDVDFYAGNKE
+227 
-238 YDYEILAADGT
+238 
-249 ILSYDADIEGY
+249 
-260 RIPSSTSTSSTD
+260 
-272 IGAEKAKEIALQH
+272 
-285 AGVSASNAVFVK
+285 
-297 AEREY
+297 
-302 DDGRLTYDVD
+302 
-312 FYAGNKEYDY
+312 
-322 EILASNG
+322 
-329 TILSYDADI
+329 
-338 EGYRIP
+338 
-344 STTSTSSSGYIGVE
+344 SGYIGVE

-371 ASGVTFVKAE
+371 ASGVNFVKAE
-381 LDYDDG
+381 FDHDDG

>member
-85 ATSDDDSVSLTKKV
+85 ATSDDDSVSLTKKA
-99 AATSTRTSSTDIGAE
+99 AAT
-114 KAKEIALQHAGVSA
+114 
-128 SNAVFVKAKREYD
+128 
-141 DGRLT
+141 
-146 YDVDFYAGNKE
+146 
-157 YDYEILASDGT
+157 
-168 ILSYDADIEGYRI
+168 
-181 PSSTSTSS
+181 STSTSS

-260 RIPSSTSTSSTD
+260 RIPSSTSTSS
-272 IGAEKAKEIALQH
+272 
-285 AGVSASNAVFVK
+285 
-297 AEREY
+297 
-302 DDGRLTYDVD
+302 
-312 FYAGNKEYDY
+312 
-322 EILASNG
+322 
-329 TILSYDADI
+329 
-338 EGYRIP
+338 
-344 STTSTSSSGYIGVE
+344 SGYIGVE

-371 ASGVTFVKAE
+371 SSGVNFVKAE
-381 LDYDDG
+381 LDEDDG
-387 RAEYEIEFHHNFREY
+387 RFEYEIEFHHNFREY